1 MSEIVMPRLSDSM
14 EEGTIIRWLKHA
26 GEQVQRGDEL
36 VEIETDKAT
45 MTYES
50 DIAGVLEILA
60 QEGDTLP
67 VGSPIANLGDGA
79 AANGGGAGGTES
91 TTDAADAPALPA
103 ARRQAPAAAPVAGER
118 VKASPV
124 ARRIAREHGVDLGA
138 LRGSGPGGRIVKAD
152 VENAGATPSAPAST
166 AARAPAAT
174 PAPGAAPVITGE
186 AGTGKG
192 EVATT
197 ELTRTQ
203 SLIARRMAESRATVP
218 AFTLRATIDMS
229 ACVALRAGL
238 KATGAPVLPSFNDL
252 VVKAA
257 AIALAE
263 HPKANGA
270 YKDARFERYS
280 RVNVGVAVAADGTL
294 VVPTVFDADRKG
306 LAQIASETRALA
318 ERVRSGE
325 ITPPE
330 LSGGTFTVSNLGMFG
345 VRSFEAVINP
355 PQAAILAVGALEQ
368 RPVVREDAVVISD
381 QMDVELACDHRI
393 LYGAEAAEF
402 LARIRQILEA
412 PLALAL

>member
-14 EEGTIIRWLKHA
+14 EEGTIIRWLKQP
-26 GEQVQRGDEL
+26 GEQVERGDEL

-50 DIAGVLEILA
+50 DIGGVLEILA

-79 AANGGGAGGTES
+79 AANGGGGGRTPES
-91 TTDAADAPALPA
+91 TTGAVVAPVEDAAAVPP
-103 ARRQAPAAAPVAGER
+103 AAPVAGER
-118 VKASPV
+118 LKASPV
-124 ARRIAREHGVDLGA
+124 ARRIARERGVDLGS

-152 VENAGATPSAPAST
+152 VENAGAGAP
-166 AARAPAAT
+166 APAAAPP
-174 PAPGAAPVITGE
+174 PAATAPVPQPVVTGE
-186 AGTGKG
+186 AATGKG

-218 AFTLRATIDMS
+218 AFTLRTTIDMS

-238 KATGAPVLPSFNDL
+238 KASGAPVVPSFNDL

-270 YKDARFERYS
+270 YRDARFEHYS
-280 RVNVGVAVAADGTL
+280 RVNVGVAVAAEGTL

-306 LAQIASETRALA
+306 LAQIASETRVLA

-355 PQAAILAVGALEQ
+355 PQAAILAVGALEP
-368 RPVVREDAVVISD
+368 RPVVRDGAVVIAD

-393 LYGAEAAEF
+393 LYGAEAAQF
-402 LARIRQILEA
+402 LARIRQILQA